1 MKASI
6 IFALLTS
13 IAAFAQP
20 TIVPGG
26 VLNSASF
33 AKTAAGT
40 GTPVAPGSLVTIFGT
55 GLGDTTAVADT
66 IPYST
71 SLGGL
76 TVTFNGIPAPLVEV
90 IPAAQIV
97 NVQVPFEAFQAGS
110 GTGQA
115 NMVVNFGSQSASQSV
130 TMVPS
135 APGIFTLPPGVGIA
149 VLVNLTDFTIAAPAP
164 TVPGYTL
171 ASHPIPRGASAYF
184 YATGLGQMT
193 PTLADGAGLATNGT
207 PTVNANP
214 TVWIGGVNTGV
225 TVPIIFAGESG
236 YPGVYQVNI
245 TIPANAPTGDN
256 IDLQLQSPDGTQISP
271 AVAKISIK

>member
-1 MKASI
+1 MY
-6 IFALLTS
+6 
-13 IAAFAQP
+13 AQP

-33 AKTAAGT
+33 AKNPDGT
-40 GTPVAPGSLVTIFGT
+40 GSPVAPGSLVTIFGT
-55 GLGDTTAVADT
+55 NLGDTTAVADT

-76 TVTFNGIPAPLVEV
+76 TVSFNGIPAPMVEV
-90 IPAAQIV
+90 VPAAQIV
-97 NVQVPFEAFQAGS
+97 NVQVPFGAFQAATGS
-110 GTGQA
+110 GQVQMT
-115 NMVVNFGSQSASQSV
+115 VNVGSQSTSQNV

-135 APGIFTLPPGVGIA
+135 APGIFTLPPGVGTA
-149 VLVNLTDFTIAAPAP
+149 VLVNLTDYSIAAPAP
-164 TVPGYTL
+164 SVVGYSAL
-171 ASHPIPRGASAYF
+171 ASHPIPRGTSAFF

-193 PTLADGAGLATNGT
+193 PTLDDGAGLAANGT

-214 TVWIGGVNTGV
+214 IVWIGGVNKGV
-225 TVPIIFAGESG
+225 TVPIIYAGESG

-245 TIPANAPTGDN
+245 SIPTNAPTGDN

-271 AVAKISIK
+271 AVAKISIQ